1 MQITKDNY
9 INEHFLDANRT
20 LIEVTTKEGVQ
31 AIHFNPEH
39 PVYQDLSKVV
49 DIETIHSNTKRYL
62 KEQKKAFNQGIMR
75 AAKEEE
81 LAQKVI
87 SDLSKEYF
95 KEMYQFFVEFD
106 EDNLEKLFNLKLYC
120 FEQDFIKQSKDTELK
135 KQLRLAKTPFEALS
149 IVYKI
154 KNSQ

>member
-9 INEHFLDANRT
+9 INAHFLDANRT

-62 KEQKKAFNQGIMR
+62 KEPSKAMPFIDPPDNIN
-75 AAKEEE
+75 
-81 LAQKVI
+81 VSYPI
-87 SDLSKEYF
+87 N
-95 KEMYQFFVEFD
+95 FFIII
-106 EDNLEKLFNLKLYC
+106 LY
-120 FEQDFIKQSKDTELK
+120 I
-135 KQLRLAKTPFEALS
+135 
-149 IVYKI
+149 
-154 KNSQ
+154 